1 MIPKQLNLPFDN
13 SNVDNAN
20 LIDYDSPI
28 VAPVQHKIKRVETDY
43 EKMDNGTVRVKTS
56 EFVYLK
62 DGRIITAH
70 TTEILD

>member
-20 LIDYDSPI
+20 LIDYDSPV